1 MAAPLLRQT
10 RPLLQSIET
19 LDRNAIDYKNNI
31 TIIEKL
37 HMQVYRFTNG
47 QETYLIE
54 ARNVFGAR
62 QELEDKDVDPG
73 HFTLVSIEWGDEFP
87 TD

>member
-1 MAAPLLRQT
+1 LLW
-10 RPLLQSIET
+10 PK
-19 LDRNAIDYKNNI
+19 NAIDYKDNL
-31 TIIEKL
+31 IIKKI
-37 HMQVYRFTNG
+37 HMQVYQFTNG

-54 ARNVFGAR
+54 ARNIFGAR
-62 QELEDKDVDPG
+62 QRLQDKGVNPG